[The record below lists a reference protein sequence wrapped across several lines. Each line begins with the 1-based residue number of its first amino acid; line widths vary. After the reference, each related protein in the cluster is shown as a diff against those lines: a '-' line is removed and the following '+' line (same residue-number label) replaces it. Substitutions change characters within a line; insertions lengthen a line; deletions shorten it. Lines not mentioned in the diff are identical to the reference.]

1 MKPYLFAYSQACPQ
15 AHAHSVLNDTQGVDT
30 WVSPFPHAAILVS
43 RLNTQDLSAI
53 IRERLPGVWFM
64 VTEMTP
70 QSVNGWLPGN
80 LWEYVNDPPKA
91 WSREL
96 FKKLSTTPP
105 DLTAAREGYARRPQP
120 G

>member
-70 QSVNGWLPGN
+70 QSVNGWLPGI

-91 WSREL
+91 WSRKL
-96 FKKLSTTPP
+96 IQKLSPTPP
-105 DLTAAREGYARRPQP
+105 DLAAARQGYARRPQP

>member
-1 MKPYLFAYSQACPQ
+1 M
-15 AHAHSVLNDTQGVDT
+15 GVA
-30 WVSPFPHAAILVS
+30 VSPRRNPCLQTQYPGSQCHSS
-43 RLNTQDLSAI
+43 RA
-53 IRERLPGVWFM
+53 PAGVWFM

-70 QSVNGWLPGN
+70 QSVNGWLPEN

-105 DLTAAREGYARRPQP
+105 DLAADRQGYARRPQP